1 MTSLLTEIKQ
11 AAITG
16 TLRNCPLFMGCP
28 GAGLSHIASF
38 AALKVLGRGDYLFY
52 EGTPVHGFCI
62 VRKGAI
68 KLHRFNL
75 AGKEQVI
82 HVFRPYESFAEE
94 TLFSDLGY
102 TANASACEDSQV
114 LMVQKT
120 AFVALIKR
128 QPELALCL
136 LRSMGQHVRILV
148 GLLDDLTLKD
158 VKTRLANWLIQH
170 CPNPDSDAPYSI
182 QLPMSKN
189 MLASE
194 LGTASET
201 FSRTLAKLRDLKLLS
216 VEGKAITL
224 LCPIKLAQWLH
235 EAGGD
240 SSRSATPV
248 WGHLSWPRHSRERN
262 LFSARD
268 REFFDQR
275 LSIRDN
281 QPPWAVSCRSKRAA
295 TARRAVKTSL
305 V

>member
-1 MTSLLTEIKQ
+1 M
-11 AAITG
+11 
-16 TLRNCPLFMGCP
+16 
-28 GAGLSHIASF
+28 
-38 AALKVLGRGDYLFY
+38 
-52 EGTPVHGFCI
+52 HGFYI

-68 KLHRFNL
+68 KVHRFNL

-94 TLFSDLGY
+94 TLFSDLVTGQCQRLRGFPGSGG
-102 TANASACEDSQV
+102 AEERLRRFDQAS
-114 LMVQKT
+114 T
-120 AFVALIKR
+120 
-128 QPELALCL
+128 ELAMCL
-136 LRSMGQHVRILV
+136 LRSMSQHVRILV

-170 CPNPDSDAPYSI
+170 CPNPDSDKPYSI

-235 EAGGD
+235 EAGED
-240 SSRSATPV
+240 SSPSTTPV
-248 WGHLSWPRHSRERN
+248 WGHLPWPRKNRERW
-262 LFSARD
+262 FSAPD
-268 REFFDQR
+268 PEFVNQR
-275 LSIRDN
+275 LPAPDTRSSF
-281 QPPWAVSCRSKRAA
+281 AVSYRSKMAVA
-295 TARRAVKTSL
+295 TRRV

>member
-16 TLRNCPLFMGCP
+16 TLRNCPLFMGYP
-28 GAGLSHIASF
+28 GADLSHIASF
-38 AALKVLGRGDYLFY
+38 AAIKVLGRGDYLFY
-52 EGTPVHGFCI
+52 EGTPVHGFYI

-68 KLHRFNL
+68 KVHRFNL

-102 TANASACEDSQV
+102 PANASASEDSQV
-114 LMVQKT
+114 LVVQKS

-128 QPELALCL
+128 QPELAMCL
-136 LRSMGQHVRILV
+136 LRSMSQHVRILV

-170 CPNPDSDAPYSI
+170 CPNPDSDKPYSI

-235 EAGGD
+235 EAGED
-240 SSRSATPV
+240 SSPSTTPV
-248 WGHLSWPRHSRERN
+248 WGHLPWPRKNRERN
-262 LFSARD
+262 WFSAHD
-268 REFFDQR
+268 PEFVNQR
-275 LSIRDN
+275 LPAPDN
-281 QPPWAVSCRSKRAA
+281 RSSFAVSYRSKMAVA
-295 TARRAVKTSL
+295 TRRV